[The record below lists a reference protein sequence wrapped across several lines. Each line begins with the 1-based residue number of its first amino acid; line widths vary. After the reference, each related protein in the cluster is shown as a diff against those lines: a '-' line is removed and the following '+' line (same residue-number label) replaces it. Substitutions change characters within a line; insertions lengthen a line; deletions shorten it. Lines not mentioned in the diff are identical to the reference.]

1 MTDGGS
7 SIPEVH
13 ALLATLVASKPAGRF
28 AETGTARWQCRSC
41 QVLRAEVVH
50 GHWLDVSLSR
60 HRGSATELGL
70 PAEQR
75 RNHRPP
81 RSASSGS
88 WPPRRSPQRGKRLSR
103 CPRTPTARQS

>member
-70 PAEQR
+70 PAEER
-75 RNHRPP
+75 RNHRPIGVIGQL
-81 RSASSGS
+81 AAAEVA
-88 WPPRRSPQRGKRLSR
+88 
-103 CPRTPTARQS
+103 TARQAAEPLPSYANGPTI